1 MRRYSMPNSE
11 AWARIHPG
19 NKRDHH
25 QLWVLSGYLALLV
38 VLIALIF
45 YLKHRHRQDLE
56 QNWVRATA
64 VIVDVR
70 PEQIG
75 VIDTPV
81 QGGIL
86 YRVAILVKYQSSG
99 KDEQRW
105 ITVDQRP
112 TSLVGAK
119 LQAFRWK
126 GQQCIVRWK
135 PSDPNK
141 VIAEVS

>member
-11 AWARIHPG
+11 AWARIRPNG
-19 NKRDHH
+19 KRDRH
-25 QLWVLSGYLALLV
+25 QLWVLSGYVALMVL
-38 VLIALIF
+38 LIALIF
-45 YLKHRHRQDLE
+45 YLKHLHREDLE
-56 QNWVRATA
+56 QNWVSATA

-70 PEQIG
+70 PELIG

-86 YRVAILVKYQSSG
+86 YRVAILVKYQFSG
-99 KDEQRW
+99 KDEERW
-105 ITVDQRP
+105 IVVDQRP
-112 TSLVGAK
+112 TSLASAK

-126 GQQCIVRWK
+126 GHQCIVRWK
-135 PSDPNK
+135 PSDPNR